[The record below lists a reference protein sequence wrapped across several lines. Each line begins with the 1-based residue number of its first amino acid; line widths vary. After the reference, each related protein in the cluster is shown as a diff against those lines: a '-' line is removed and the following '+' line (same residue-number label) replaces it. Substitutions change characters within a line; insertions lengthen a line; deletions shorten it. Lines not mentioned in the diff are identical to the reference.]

1 MELDFNKYWENLKNH
16 ERYTEDR
23 ARVEKAYF
31 FAADAH
37 KTQVRKSGEPYITHP
52 IAVSEIVANWGLDA
66 DSVIAA
72 LLHDVVEDTK
82 YTCESIEKEFGPD
95 IAFLVDGLTKLEKM
109 NYETTTDFQADNLRK
124 MILKTAKDPRVLF
137 VKLADRLHNMRTLK
151 FQPGERRKAIAQET
165 LDIYSQFA
173 HRLGIFEVK
182 WELEDLSLLY
192 LEPEKYYD
200 IVQKVDKRRS
210 EREEE
215 INRIISKIKHEL
227 EANNV
232 EYVDVYGR
240 AKNLYSIYKKMYHKH
255 KQFDELYDVTA
266 VRVIVKEV
274 ATCYVVLGI
283 VHATWNH
290 MGNRFKDYIS
300 TPKSNG
306 YQSIHTTVTGDGD
319 APFEIQ
325 IRTEK
330 MHEIAERGYAAHFN
344 YKHADQKNS
353 ELEKQLS
360 DIGKM
365 LESEDDVVSSE
376 AFLNVIKSELK
387 SDEIY
392 VFTPQGKV
400 IELCAGAIPI
410 DFAYRVHSNVGNSCI
425 GAKINGRIAPLTT
438 ELKNSDVV
446 EIITSKLAGGPSR
459 DWLKLVKTSNARNK
473 IKHWLKTERRD
484 ENIRNGKEILHRE
497 IERWGFKVKD
507 FLKDEW
513 LSKILDKLTVS
524 TLDDLYSAV
533 GYGGIQTGQ
542 IIPKIRELDKEEKKK
557 ENLSSVIEETKKM
570 KEDRFNKSKPSKN
583 IVIEGLD
590 CTDVRYAKCCSPV
603 PGDAIIGFITR
614 GRGITIHQVNCT
626 NLESD
631 PEARARYIEVSW
643 AKNED
648 GEFTAQIEILA
659 HTSANLITSI
669 AQKLTNMNLK
679 IRSIDDYDSK
689 DGVSTIRVKVDIKD
703 VNQLNVILSKLSS
716 MKFVISAHRLGN
728 N

>member
-1 MELDFNKYWENLKNH
+1 MELDFNKYWESLKH
-16 ERYTEDR
+16 TEKYIDDMERI
-23 ARVEKAYF
+23 EKAYY
-31 FAADAH
+31 FAAKAH
-37 KTQVRKSGEPYITHP
+37 EGQKRKSGEPYITHP
-52 IAVSEIVANWGLDA
+52 IAVSQIVDEWSL
-66 DSVIAA
+66 DSVSLMAA
-72 LLHDVVEDTK
+72 LMHDVVEDTN
-82 YTCESIEKEFGPD
+82 YSVEVIEKEFGSE
-95 IAFLVDGLTKLEKM
+95 IAFLVDGLTKLRKM
-109 NYETTTDFQADNLRK
+109 NYDNKTDFQADNLRK
-124 MILKTAKDPRVLF
+124 MVIKTAKDVRVLF

-151 FQPGERRKAIAQET
+151 FQPAEKKKEIAQET

-200 IVQKVDKRRS
+200 IVQKLDKRRS
-210 EREEE
+210 EREDD
-215 INRIISKIKHEL
+215 INRIIAKIKHEL
-227 EANNV
+227 EAHNV

-240 AKNLYSIYKKMYHKH
+240 AKNLYSIYKKMYHKN

-266 VRVIVKEV
+266 VRIIVKEIG
-274 ATCYVVLGI
+274 TCYVALGI

-290 MGNRFKDYIS
+290 MRNRFKDYIS
-300 TPKSNG
+300 TPKKNG

-325 IRTEK
+325 IRTEQ

-344 YKHADQKNS
+344 YKHSDQKNS

-360 DIGKM
+360 DIGK
-365 LESEDDVVSSE
+365 LLDAEEDSAGSE
-376 AFLNVIKSELK
+376 AFLNAIKSELK

-400 IELCAGAIPI
+400 IELSAGSIPI
-410 DFAYRVHSNVGNSCI
+410 DFAYRIHSNVGNSCI

-459 DWLKLVKTSNARNK
+459 DWLKIVKTSNARNK

-513 LSKILDKLTVS
+513 LDKILEKLTVS

-557 ENLSSVIEETKKM
+557 ENLTQVIEETKRI
-570 KEDRFNKSKPSKN
+570 KEEKFSKIKPSKN
-583 IVIEGLD
+583 IVIDGLEY
-590 CTDVRYAKCCSPV
+590 TDVRYAKCCNPV

-631 PEARARYIEVSW
+631 PEARARYIEVHW
-643 AKNED
+643 AKNEEGD
-648 GEFTAQIEILA
+648 FTTQIEILA
-659 HTSANLITSI
+659 HTNANLITSI
-669 AQKLTNMNLK
+669 AQKLTNMGLK

-689 DGVSTIRVKVDIKD
+689 DGISTIRVKIDIKD
-703 VNQLNVILSKLSS
+703 LNQLNTILSKLSS
-716 MKFVISAHRLGN
+716 LKFVVSAHRIGGN
-728 N
+728 

>member
-1 MELDFNKYWENLKNH
+1 MELDFNKYWESLKNTEKYIDDM
-16 ERYTEDR
+16 ERI
-23 ARVEKAYF
+23 EKAFY
-31 FAADAH
+31 FAAKAH
-37 KTQVRKSGEPYITHP
+37 EGQKRKSGEPYITHP
-52 IAVSEIVANWGLDA
+52 IAVSQIVDEWSL
-66 DSVIAA
+66 DSVSLIAA
-72 LLHDVVEDTK
+72 LLHDVVEDTNNSV
-82 YTCESIEKEFGPD
+82 EVIEKEFGPE
-95 IAFLVDGLTKLEKM
+95 IAFLVDGLTKLRKM
-109 NYETTTDFQADNLRK
+109 NYDNKTDFQADNLRK
-124 MILKTAKDPRVLF
+124 MVIKTAKDVRVLF

-151 FQPGERRKAIAQET
+151 FQPAEKKKEIAQET

-200 IVQKVDKRRS
+200 IVQKLDKRRS
-210 EREEE
+210 EREDD
-215 INRIISKIKHEL
+215 INRIIAKIKHEL
-227 EANNV
+227 EVNHV

-240 AKNLYSIYKKMYHKH
+240 AKNLYSIYKKMYHKN

-266 VRVIVKEV
+266 VRIIVKEIG
-274 ATCYVVLGI
+274 TCYVALGI

-290 MGNRFKDYIS
+290 MRNRFKDYIS
-300 TPKSNG
+300 TPKKNG

-325 IRTEK
+325 IRTEQ

-344 YKHADQKNS
+344 YKHSDQKNS

-360 DIGKM
+360 DIGK
-365 LESEDDVVSSE
+365 LLDAEEDSAGSE
-376 AFLNVIKSELK
+376 AFLNAIKSELK

-400 IELCAGAIPI
+400 IELSAGSIPI
-410 DFAYRVHSNVGNSCI
+410 DFAYRIHSNVGNSCI

-459 DWLKLVKTSNARNK
+459 DWLKIVKTSNARNK

-513 LSKILDKLTVS
+513 LDKILEKLTVS

-557 ENLSSVIEETKKM
+557 ENLTQVIEETKRI
-570 KEDRFNKSKPSKN
+570 KEEKYNKIKPSKN
-583 IVIEGLD
+583 IVIDGLEY
-590 CTDVRYAKCCSPV
+590 TDVRYAKCCSPV

-631 PEARARYIEVSW
+631 PEARARYIEVHW
-643 AKNED
+643 AKNEEGD
-648 GEFTAQIEILA
+648 FTTQIEILA
-659 HTSANLITSI
+659 HTNANLITSI
-669 AQKLTNMNLK
+669 AQKLSNMGLK

-689 DGVSTIRVKVDIKD
+689 DGISTIRVKIDIKD
-703 VNQLNVILSKLSS
+703 LNQLNAILSKLSS
-716 MKFVISAHRLGN
+716 LKFVVSAHRIGGN
-728 N
+728 